1 MRSCSRRDTNDD
13 RYNRYPAHLY
23 GKNILHR
30 RAGLPDGHP
39 RAFVFP
45 RCGLEK
51 NTGCRAPGPEQRHDT
66 RHRLRQRR
74 YRAGL
79 RSAFSR
85 QYRRL
90 RGRLPCHA
98 RTVPCGET
106 AKLAPDASGHASID
120 ICTGG
125 YALRNAPDLAAT
137 VAEIARVV
145 RPGGVAAFLD
155 FSRDP
160 RAPVFL
166 VHLMLLRIWG
176 GLWGLLL
183 HGNPRIYGYI
193 AESLARFPD
202 RKLLRALFAAHGF
215 SEKNSCLRMFGMIEI
230 VVFEKG
236 QRP

>member
-1 MRSCSRRDTNDD
+1 MTTDTTAIRRTYTAKIFSIAAPVYPMVTRALSFFRDTAWKKTLVAAL
-13 RYNRYPAHLY
+13 PALNN
-23 GKNILHR
+23 GTILDIACGNGDIALACAPRFPGSTVVCADVSPAMLARFPAAKR
-30 RAGLPDGHP
+30 R
-39 RAFVFP
+39 
-45 RCGLEK
+45 
-51 NTGCRAPGPEQRHDT
+51 NS
-66 RHRLRQRR
+66 RLTLQDM
-74 YRAGL
+74 
-79 RSAFSR
+79 
-85 QYRRL
+85 
-90 RGRLPCHA
+90 HA
-98 RTVPCGET
+98 
-106 AKLAPDASGHASID
+106 LAIQTSSID